1 MLTDTLT
8 MVLALVYGATD
19 YLQERFSREEGQ
31 DTLEW
36 VIITLFVV
44 IAAVAAYLAAQGPLK
59 AAVSTAISK
68 IVAQM
73 P

>member
-1 MLTDTLT
+1 MLA
-8 MVLALVYGATD
+8 MVLALVYGAAHD
-19 YLQERFSREEGQ
+19 LRVRFGPEEGQ

-44 IAAVAAYLAAQGPLK
+44 IAAVAASLAAQGGITG
-59 AAVSTAISK
+59 AVSTAITK